1 MLNRRRSLWIR
12 VALGVAAL
20 ALMPAVAF
28 AAEKTGMSS
37 EGIFVAE
44 LILLLV
50 IGRGIGEVLETL
62 GQPAVMG
69 QLI

>member
-1 MLNRRRSLWIR
+1 MSMLNRRRSPSVWI
-12 VALGVAAL
+12 ALAAAAL

-50 IGRGIGEVLETL
+50 VGRGIGEVLE
-62 GQPAVMG
+62 
-69 QLI
+69 